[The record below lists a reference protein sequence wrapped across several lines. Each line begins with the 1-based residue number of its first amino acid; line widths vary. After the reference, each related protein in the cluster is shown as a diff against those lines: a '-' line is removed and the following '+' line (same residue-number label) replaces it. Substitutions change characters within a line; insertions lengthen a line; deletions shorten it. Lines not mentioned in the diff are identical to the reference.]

1 MNKTKIIDE
10 LEKIYPNPDCA
21 LIHHSPW
28 ELLVA
33 TILSAQCTDKRVNL
47 VTPDLFKQF
56 PDIKSFADAS
66 QAEMEAAIKSTGF
79 YRNKAKNIIACAQ
92 KLINDFG
99 GKIPQN
105 LKELVSLPGVG
116 RKTASV
122 ILGTAFAK
130 AEGVVVDTHVK
141 RLSFRLGFSR
151 ETNPEKI
158 ELDLMKKL
166 PKKKWIIFSHLLILH
181 GRNRCKARKPDCD
194 NCEIHAHCPRLGV

>member
-10 LEKIYPNPDCA
+10 LEKIYPNPECA